1 MLSRSM
7 QCKAEAWLVLTIH
20 DRDKHI
26 LLLAATWLWWTL
38 ARQSTHSLSEK
49 PFVLFIQ
56 YPPDEGRPLATSSL
70 ARSLRGLTYSTLK
83 FMRSTCGKSMCQ
95 VALHVLNIKMF
106 CTLEISDDLSRKS
119 DSNIKWHWKTLVN
132 SPEQYC
138 SCVGMEEA
146 WIVWV
151 GEGHTI
157 TVCVGWTVDTVSSL
171 HFGSVK
177 KSSEKLLD
185 NDHKNVNQNSWIPN
199 QV

>member
-26 LLLAATWLWWTL
+26 LLSAATWLWWTL

-83 FMRSTCGKSMCQ
+83 FIPRSTCGKSINTQRILIM
-95 VALHVLNIKMF
+95 
-106 CTLEISDDLSRKS
+106 TLSGPTYPVDPIT
-119 DSNIKWHWKTLVN
+119 NV
-132 SPEQYC
+132 SPEPLGSNLAVATAAAPAPSKKAAKDQAYA
-138 SCVGMEEA
+138 VKREENGDKM
-146 WIVWV
+146 WR
-151 GEGHTI
+151 H
-157 TVCVGWTVDTVSSL
+157 
-171 HFGSVK
+171 H
-177 KSSEKLLD
+177 
-185 NDHKNVNQNSWIPN
+185 
-199 QV
+199 

>member
-1 MLSRSM
+1 MVNL
-7 QCKAEAWLVLTIH
+7 WVLVGVASCH
-20 DRDKHI
+20 HMWQS
-26 LLLAATWLWWTL
+26 LLGCVAVA
-38 ARQSTHSLSEK
+38 QVSVS
-49 PFVLFIQ
+49 
-56 YPPDEGRPLATSSL
+56 GRLSL

-138 SCVGMEEA
+138 CCVGMEEA

>member
-83 FMRSTCGKSMCQ
+83 FIPRSTCGKSINTQRILIM
-95 VALHVLNIKMF
+95 
-106 CTLEISDDLSRKS
+106 TLKENPIRSDLSCRSYHKCFTGATGVQLGCCYCCRAGAFQESCQGPSIRSKKGRKWRKVVQTS
-119 DSNIKWHWKTLVN
+119 LIQCQSKAA
-132 SPEQYC
+132 
-138 SCVGMEEA
+138 G
-146 WIVWV
+146 
-151 GEGHTI
+151 
-157 TVCVGWTVDTVSSL
+157 SSSKYIRR
-171 HFGSVK
+171 FG
-177 KSSEKLLD
+177 
-185 NDHKNVNQNSWIPN
+185 
-199 QV
+199 